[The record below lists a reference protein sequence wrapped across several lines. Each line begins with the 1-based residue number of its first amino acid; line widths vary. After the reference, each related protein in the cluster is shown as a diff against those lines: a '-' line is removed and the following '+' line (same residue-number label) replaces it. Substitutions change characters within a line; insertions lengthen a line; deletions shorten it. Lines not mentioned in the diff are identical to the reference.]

1 MTDELRDIITGIRK
15 IAERNLIQTAL
26 DFLRES
32 ERASGKIKSS
42 KLINKED
49 EVSDLILFANQN
61 RL

>member
-26 DFLRES
+26 HFLRES
-32 ERASGKIKSS
+32 ERTSGKIKSS